1 VTVDARALP
10 ALRTVAAAPVIAGW
24 LLAATAIDLLVTRL
38 ASRMTIFV
46 PKDPAL
52 AGPASAVGRLA
63 AFADALVPVLAVAL
77 LVALIAGAGR
87 GATSGGVAS
96 RIGLAATAG
105 VAAAGVMAIAVPPS
119 PWVGLATD
127 VLVIAALAAFAGPL
141 LPRARRLGPGG
152 AAVLALAGAAGL
164 AALARL
170 VESLGALPGGGG
182 LPFVETDLRGAG
194 EVLFVLGAATA
205 GWAGLRLA
213 RRVGSV
219 PHRAAGAGAVVAA
232 LLLAASA
239 LAPSMTGMI
248 LTWSLGLSG
257 ALPALAYAAAGGLAV
272 AGLLAL
278 ANPRR
283 ETAIGLGIVLLAGNA
298 LSASGLLLA
307 GLLGIA
313 VAARGVRD

>member
-1 VTVDARALP
+1 MTADAPALP
-10 ALRTVAAAPVIAGW
+10 ALRTVATAPVIAGW
-24 LLAATAIDLLVTRL
+24 LLVATAIDLFVTRL
-38 ASRMTIFV
+38 ASRMTIFI

-52 AGPASAVGRLA
+52 AGPAAAVGRLA

-77 LVALIAGAGR
+77 LVALIAGAG
-87 GATSGGVAS
+87 SGGTAS

-105 VAAAGVMAIAVPPS
+105 VAAAGIVAIAVPPS
-119 PWVGLATD
+119 PWVGVATD
-127 VLVIAALAAFAGPL
+127 VLVVAALAAFAGPL
-141 LPRARRLGPGG
+141 LLGARRLGPGS

-182 LPFVETDLRGAG
+182 LPFVETGLRWAG

-205 GWAGLRLA
+205 GWAGVRLA
-213 RRVGSV
+213 RRAGSMPRWV
-219 PHRAAGAGAVVAA
+219 IGAGAIVAA
-232 LLLAASA
+232 LLLAATA

-248 LTWSLGLSG
+248 LIWSLGLGG
-257 ALPALAYAAAGGLAV
+257 ALPAVVYAAGGGLAV
-272 AGLLAL
+272 AGLLSL
-278 ANPRR
+278 AGSRR
-283 ETAIGLGIVLLAGNA
+283 EAAVGLGTVLLAGNA

>member
-1 VTVDARALP
+1 MTADAPALP

-24 LLAATAIDLLVTRL
+24 LLAATAIDLFVTRL
-38 ASRMTIFV
+38 ASRMTIFI

-52 AGPASAVGRLA
+52 AGPAAAVGRLA

-77 LVALIAGAGR
+77 LVALIAGAG
-87 GATSGGVAS
+87 SGGLAHRV
-96 RIGLAATAG
+96 GLAATAG
-105 VAAAGVMAIAVPPS
+105 VAAAGVMAVAVPPS

-127 VLVIAALAAFAGPL
+127 VLVMAALAAFAGPHL
-141 LPRARRLGPGG
+141 RGARRLGPGS

-182 LPFVETDLRGAG
+182 PPFVETGLRGVG

-213 RRVGSV
+213 RRTGSV
-219 PHRAAGAGAVVAA
+219 PRWVVGAGAVVAA
-232 LLLAASA
+232 LLLAATA
-239 LAPSMTGMI
+239 VAPSMTGMI

-257 ALPALAYAAAGGLAV
+257 GLPAVLYAAGGGLAV
-272 AGLLAL
+272 AGLLSL
-278 ANPRR
+278 AGPRR
-283 ETAIGLGIVLLAGNA
+283 EAAVGLGTVLLAGNA

>member
-1 VTVDARALP
+1 MTADAPALP

-24 LLAATAIDLLVTRL
+24 LLAATAIDLFVTRL
-38 ASRMTIFV
+38 ASRMTIFI

-52 AGPASAVGRLA
+52 AGPAAAVGRLA

-77 LVALIAGAGR
+77 LVALIAGAG
-87 GATSGGVAS
+87 SGGLAY

-127 VLVIAALAAFAGPL
+127 VLVMAALAVFAGPL
-141 LPRARRLGPGG
+141 LPGARRLGPGG

-182 LPFVETDLRGAG
+182 LPFVETGLRGAG

-213 RRVGSV
+213 RRAGIMPRWVV
-219 PHRAAGAGAVVAA
+219 GAGVVVAA
-232 LLLAASA
+232 LLLAATA

-257 ALPALAYAAAGGLAV
+257 GLPAVVYAAGGGLAV
-272 AGLLAL
+272 AGLLSL
-278 ANPRR
+278 AGPRR
-283 ETAIGLGIVLLAGNA
+283 EAAVGLGTVLLAGNA

-313 VAARGVRD
+313 IAARGVRD

>member
-1 VTVDARALP
+1 MTADAPALP
-10 ALRTVAAAPVIAGW
+10 APRILAAAPVVAGW
-24 LLAATAIDLLVTRL
+24 LLAATAIDLFVTRL
-38 ASRMTIFV
+38 ASRMTIFM

-77 LVALIAGAGR
+77 LVALIAGAG
-87 GATSGGVAS
+87 SGGTAS

-127 VLVIAALAAFAGPL
+127 VLVIVALAAFAGPL
-141 LPRARRLGPGG
+141 LPGARRLGPGG

-164 AALARL
+164 ATLARL
-170 VESLGALPGGGG
+170 VEGLGALPGGVG
-182 LPFVETDLRGAG
+182 LPFVETGLRGAG

-213 RRVGSV
+213 RRAGIVSRRV
-219 PHRAAGAGAVVAA
+219 VGAGAVVAA
-232 LLLAASA
+232 LLLAATA
-239 LAPSMTGMI
+239 VAPSMTDMI

-257 ALPALAYAAAGGLAV
+257 ALPAVVYAAGGGLAV
-272 AGLLAL
+272 AGLLSL
-278 ANPRR
+278 AGPRR
-283 ETAIGLGIVLLAGNA
+283 EAAVGLGTVLLAGNA

>member
-1 VTVDARALP
+1 MTADARALP
-10 ALRTVAAAPVIAGW
+10 APRTVAAAPVIAGW
-24 LLAATAIDLLVTRL
+24 LLAATAIDLFVTRL
-38 ASRMTIFV
+38 ASRMTIYV

-63 AFADALVPVLAVAL
+63 AFADALVPVFAVAL
-77 LVALIAGAGR
+77 LLALIAGAGS
-87 GATSGGVAS
+87 SGLS
-96 RIGLAATAG
+96 HRIGLAATAG
-105 VAAAGVMAIAVPPS
+105 VAAAGVIAIAVPPS
-119 PWVGLATD
+119 PWVGVATD
-127 VLVIAALAAFAGPL
+127 VLVMAALAAFAGPL
-141 LPRARRLGPGG
+141 LAGARRLGAGS

-182 LPFVETDLRGAG
+182 LPFVETGLRGAG

-213 RRVGSV
+213 RRAGSIPRRV
-219 PHRAAGAGAVVAA
+219 AGAGAVVAA

-272 AGLLAL
+272 AGLVAL
-278 ANPRR
+278 AGPRR

-313 VAARGVRD
+313 VAAGGLRD